1 MVVKVGS
8 SSLTQPSGHLDVKKL
23 NSLVAALSAASAQ
36 GARVVLVSS
45 GAIAAGFG
53 PLGFESRPSD
63 VATQQAVAAVG
74 QGLLMAQYE
83 AAFGRFG
90 VRVGQILI
98 TAEDTIRAVQYRN
111 VQRTLNRLLELGVV
125 PIVNENDSLA
135 SNEIRFGDNDRLSAL
150 VANLVRADAL
160 VLLTDVD
167 GLYTAPPSTPGAR
180 RIGFV
185 PNVIDTIGDVQVAGS
200 SSGVGT
206 GGMVTKL
213 DAARVA
219 AVSGI
224 PAVLTSATNTGPAL
238 MGDPVGTVFAPVKH
252 RGSSRRL
259 WIGFASD
266 PRGALV
272 ADAGAAKAVR
282 GGRASLLA
290 AGVVEV
296 HGEFSA
302 GDPVWIDDEAGA
314 HLARGLAGFDSEEIP
329 QMLGRNTAQ
338 LRRFPGRRV
347 SLTPWCTA
355 TISCWSDS
363 SRNESRRAG
372 RSRGLLFFSCSGFSM
387 DGMTMADWQTFFRPY
402 QQCGTECD
410 SCRRFQGEGDEG
422 RRRRRDWLRRGRT

>member
-1 MVVKVGS
+1 M
-8 SSLTQPSGHLDVKKL
+8 
-23 NSLVAALSAASAQ
+23 
-36 GARVVLVSS
+36 
-45 GAIAAGFG
+45 
-53 PLGFESRPSD
+53 
-63 VATQQAVAAVG
+63 ATQQAVAAVG

-213 DAARVA
+213 DAARV
-219 AVSGI
+219 GCG
-224 PAVLTSATNTGPAL
+224 SASRPTRVEPWWR
-238 MGDPVGTVFAPVKH
+238 MPVRP
-252 RGSSRRL
+252 RR
-259 WIGFASD
+259 F
-266 PRGALV
+266 
-272 ADAGAAKAVR
+272 
-282 GGRASLLA
+282 
-290 AGVVEV
+290 
-296 HGEFSA
+296 
-302 GDPVWIDDEAGA
+302 EAGA

-338 LRRFPGRRV
+338 LRRF
-347 SLTPWCTA
+347 L
-355 TISCWSDS
+355 
-363 SRNESRRAG
+363 
-372 RSRGLLFFSCSGFSM
+372 
-387 DGMTMADWQTFFRPY
+387 
-402 QQCGTECD
+402 
-410 SCRRFQGEGDEG
+410 GDEFAHPVVH
-422 RRRRRDWLRRGRT
+422 RDNLVLV

>member
-206 GGMVTKL
+206 GGIQFGDERDEHRPGADGRSGRHGVRAGEAPRFIASAVDRL
-213 DAARVA
+213 RVR
-219 AVSGI
+219 
-224 PAVLTSATNTGPAL
+224 PAWSL
-238 MGDPVGTVFAPVKH
+238 
-252 RGSSRRL
+252 
-259 WIGFASD
+259 
-266 PRGALV
+266 
-272 ADAGAAKAVR
+272 
-282 GGRASLLA
+282 GGGCRC
-290 AGVVEV
+290 GQ
-296 HGEFSA
+296 G
-302 GDPVWIDDEAGA
+302 G
-314 HLARGLAGFDSEEIP
+314 
-329 QMLGRNTAQ
+329 
-338 LRRFPGRRV
+338 
-347 SLTPWCTA
+347 
-355 TISCWSDS
+355 
-363 SRNESRRAG
+363 SRRA
-372 RSRGLLFFSCSGFSM
+372 RES
-387 DGMTMADWQTFFRPY
+387 A
-402 QQCGTECD
+402 
-410 SCRRFQGEGDEG
+410 
-422 RRRRRDWLRRGRT
+422 RRRRRGGSRRILRRRPGVD